1 MKNLVMTLVFMLTLT
16 FAFASTE
23 LAKEHDLSTTV
34 TEMTVKMKE
43 PAKKADDEFVCCTVS
58 SGDYS
63 VTVCRTDGNINKACR
78 QAIRVLKRLQ

>member
-23 LAKEHDLSTTV
+23 LVKEHDLSTSV
-34 TEMTVKMKE
+34 TEMTAKMKE
-43 PAKKADDEFVCCTVS
+43 PVRNTDDELACCTVS